1 MGQAEADLRR
11 GFLLSAGSNESGES
25 CGSGGFAG
33 SGETSGKVSG
43 EKSVEA
49 SGEEGEAAA

>member
-1 MGQAEADLRR
+1 MGAALRK

-25 CGSGGFAG
+25 CESGWFAG
-33 SGETSGKVSG
+33 SGEKSGKVSG

-49 SGEEGEAAA
+49 SGEEEEGAA

>member
-1 MGQAEADLRR
+1 MGLAEAALRK

-25 CGSGGFAG
+25 CESGWFAG
-33 SGETSGKVSG
+33 SGEKSGKVSG

-49 SGEEGEAAA
+49 SGEEEEGAA